1 MNIPR
6 PQYNL
11 FKEHKMRI
19 KYFSTTSYT
28 KTVCVDVWS
37 PSHTLWGDNSCGGLF
52 LLHVIQGVYWCY
64 KYLIILLHSKILQH
78 WLWLKQCGSRF
89 KVIKREQN
97 TACEQHFPTMQFW
110 PQFSKIL
117 CQILTLQLMEH
128 GWDFQINALW
138 DTLQYD
144 LLSFTG
150 GFATDNTF
158 HDAIEIYILTNGMT
172 LFWEALLQH
181 KDLQTS
187 KQSCTCFLIEIHRA
201 P

>member
-11 FKEHKMRI
+11 FQEHKMRI

-52 LLHVIQGVYWCY
+52 LLHVIQGVYWCN

-97 TACEQHFPTMQFW
+97 TACEQHVPTMQFW

-117 CQILTLQLMEH
+117 DKFSRYHWWSMAGISRSMHCGILFNMTCYHSLGDSQL
-128 GWDFQINALW
+128 
-138 DTLQYD
+138 T
-144 LLSFTG
+144 
-150 GFATDNTF
+150 
-158 HDAIEIYILTNGMT
+158 
-172 LFWEALLQH
+172 
-181 KDLQTS
+181 
-187 KQSCTCFLIEIHRA
+187 IHSMML
-201 P
+201 